1 VVIIMG
7 RRERV
12 LVLYNEPVLPEDHPD
27 YIAEV
32 EVLDNV
38 EAVTT
43 VLTEAGFEVAQFG
56 ATSDPQVLLRG
67 LQEHRPDAVVNLF
80 EGTQDNNASE
90 LYAAGLLEWLGISYT
105 GCPFHTLVLA
115 RSKHLAK
122 RLFLAEGIP
131 TAPFLVVEQG
141 PIQDCPLKFPVIV
154 KPAQQDASVGVTQD
168 SVATDLD
175 SLNRRVGY
183 VLEQFGGPVLVEEFI
198 FGRELTVA
206 LAEMPE
212 LRLLPGTEVVFP
224 EAGPGYWPIL
234 SYDAKWSAG
243 STEYET
249 TDYHFSANLSAE
261 LAATVEKYA
270 RAAFRVLGC
279 RDYAR
284 VDFRIRDG
292 QPFVLELNP
301 NPDFAPDRA
310 LANNLWAAGLTHPEF
325 TVQIVRNALARRGA
339 ARPARYRDQRE
350 AS

>member
-1 VVIIMG
+1 MMMG
-7 RRERV
+7 GRERV
-12 LVLYNEPVLPEDHPD
+12 LVLYNEPVLPENHPD
-27 YIAEV
+27 YVSEA

-38 EAVTT
+38 EAVSE
-43 VLTEAGFEVAQFG
+43 VLASAGFQVSQMG
-56 ATSDPQVLLRG
+56 ATSDPQFLLAG
-67 LQEHRPDAVVNLF
+67 LRQHQPDAVVNLF
-80 EGTQDNNASE
+80 EGTADNNASE
-90 LYAAGLLEWLGISYT
+90 MYAAGLLEWLGISYT

-141 PIQDCPLKFPVIV
+141 PVTECPLRFPVIV
-154 KPAQQDASVGVTQD
+154 KPAQQDASVGVTQE
-168 SVATDLD
+168 SVVTDLEG
-175 SLNRRVGY
+175 LNRRVAY
-183 VLEQFGGPVLVEEFI
+183 MLEQYGGPLLVEEFI

-206 LAEMPE
+206 LVEMPD

-224 EAGPGYWPIL
+224 NAGPGYWPVL
-234 SYDAKWSAG
+234 TYDAKWAKG
-243 STEYET
+243 SQEYET
-249 TDYHFSANLSAE
+249 TDYHFAANLAPD
-261 LAATVEKYA
+261 LAATIETYA
-270 RAAFRVLGC
+270 RKAFRLLGC

-325 TVQIVRNALARRGA
+325 TMQLVRNALARRGA
-339 ARPARYRDQRE
+339 VVPGRWSQDQRQ